1 MSLTRAQSG
10 LICTLLVGVGVPAPA
25 TVTVIGDSADA
36 SIRSNG
42 TISNGINAK
51 RVGAGT
57 SSPGAGSRA
66 GVFVFQLPTPGPGE
80 LPIVNSADF
89 SLNVQTNYANTLY
102 SLDLYGLTARAA
114 NTVLSDDNYFG
125 PASGKHATDAVLQAG
140 FVPAGN
146 TITGYM
152 HPSADGDSE
161 LAKYLTNQYGADGS
175 GAGEWVFLR
184 LNAAT
189 MPASENTG
197 IDVSMGEDT
206 FASPLLSIALVPEP
220 TAISLLGML
229 SLAACG
235 SHRRR
240 RR

>member
-1 MSLTRAQSG
+1 MSLTSARSG
-10 LICTLLVGVGVPAPA
+10 LICTLLIALGVPAHG
-25 TVTVIGDSADA
+25 TVPVIGDIADT
-36 SIRSNG
+36 SIRSSG
-42 TISNGINAK
+42 TASNGINAK
-51 RVGAGT
+51 RVGAIS

-89 SLNVQTNYANTLY
+89 SLNVQTNYPNTLY

-114 NTVLSDDNYFG
+114 NTVLTEDNYFG
-125 PASGKHATDAVLQAG
+125 PASAKHATDAVLQAG
-140 FVPAGN
+140 FVRAGN

-152 HPSADGDSE
+152 HPSADGDSA
-161 LAKYLTNQYGADGS
+161 LANYLTNQYAADGS

-184 LNAAT
+184 LNAAIV
-189 MPASENTG
+189 PVSENTG
-197 IDVSMGEDT
+197 IDVSMAEDT
-206 FASPLLSIALVPEP
+206 SAPPLLSITLVPEP